1 VGPVLSIVEVGFV
14 TLTQFVQLFRK
25 EAHGGLRTFLMERS
39 NHLFDVTFP
48 EVRTIGS
55 RKDEYGF
62 YISVK
67 GDSDETLLN
76 EFKRTQ
82 FFTKE
87 EKEFLETYERGMNIV
102 SDSYTHTETTGAA
115 NGAVS
120 NTPRDNG
127 SGEGAD
133 DSVEFQ
139 HTDVADLSRLTVVKL
154 REICKERG
162 LPVSGKKDEI
172 IDRIESAS
180 RRHPE
185 PKEQRQ
191 RTVDPR
197 STYLATRQAANRS
210 AKRPRTTVSVSS
222 RPRQSQSDM
231 QSVGNNPY
239 ASTLPQLD
247 LMSRSRYKGNS
258 QVLDPEVRDH
268 LKSLISE
275 YLTASGGVAGS
286 RDVGRYLAANSA
298 SEGQRSALTEL
309 KESSGGLLSFLLSN
323 DESFAV
329 LDNKLGFGGEH
340 GFKVA
345 LKNRKNDQSRL

>member
-1 VGPVLSIVEVGFV
+1 
-14 TLTQFVQLFRK
+14 
-25 EAHGGLRTFLMERS
+25 MERS

-48 EVRTIGS
+48 EARTIGS

-67 GDSDETLLN
+67 GESDETLLD

-82 FFTKE
+82 YFTKE
-87 EKEFLETYERGMNIV
+87 EKEFLETYERGMNIRG
-102 SDSYTHTETTGAA
+102 DSYTHSEMTGAA
-115 NGAVS
+115 NGAVP
-120 NTPRDNG
+120 NAPRYNRN
-127 SGEGAD
+127 SEGAD
-133 DSVEFQ
+133 DSLESQ
-139 HTDVADLSRLTVVKL
+139 QTDAANLSRLTVVRL

-162 LPVSGKKDEI
+162 LPVSGKKNEI

-180 RRHPE
+180 RRHPG
-185 PKEQRQ
+185 PNDIEQRQ

-222 RPRQSQSDM
+222 RPRQSSDM

-247 LMSRSRYKGNS
+247 AMSRSRYKGNA
-258 QVLDPEVRDH
+258 QAVDPAVRDH
-268 LKSLISE
+268 LTSLISE

-286 RDVGRYLAANSA
+286 RDIGRYLAANSA

-323 DESFAV
+323 DQSFAV

-345 LKNRKNDQSRL
+345 LKNRKNNQARI